1 MLLSR
6 ATVSGSTVWSLLRSV
21 CEPRVAQLRPGNRI
35 LSLSFSDPV
44 KTRHVAQSK
53 EGEGSVLA
61 SAERSDGE
69 RIDAHSATVTTK
81 RQSREVLADMSESA
95 PITDAELLQN
105 YEKGSSESA
114 FTALVERYQTM
125 VLGTALRKTGNLE
138 LAREIA
144 QEVFAALARKAR
156 FLNTRASIG
165 GWLHQATIYQAAR
178 TLQSEARRHARHER
192 FAKEA
197 PQISLPVAGTGSGSD
212 QLAVIDEALGLL
224 SAADREVIVLHY
236 FQDLSYPEIAKLL
249 GVNEPAVRQRVS
261 RALER
266 LGKRLREQGV
276 TTNVVVLLLGA
287 VAVQSTI
294 AAPVGLASAA
304 LATAAAGG
312 GYSAYLLLTAFL
324 SQGAIKTATVVLAL
338 AGMAALWHEAP
349 VLYRFIQ
356 PNGEISEFQRSD
368 APHASVAPEI
378 AGASLPADIAPNI
391 AGQPVAG
398 GVATQR
404 KTLGATA
411 SQLNGKNAQTPV
423 AASRASQVARSI
435 PSLKF
440 PPSIADSRSTSP
452 AKEATRSAS
461 AKPGSNTPN
470 SSSENSD
477 SPSDPLPS
485 DPDFHFPG
493 VLGEIAEIGGLPA
506 VVDELRRVE
515 LIPHEAA
522 KLYGELL
529 GEVLSLE
536 SGHRTLVEGFLED
549 HFEQLNKNGIAGI
562 RPPQIAEESW
572 RTLRDA
578 SVTDAVE
585 GVGEILSDVAPD
597 PKVIDDVFTLVEKP
611 TSDGSTAAVVG
622 DLVETVNNVGEAV
635 PALPKITTPVK
646 LPLLP

>member
-1 MLLSR
+1 M
-6 ATVSGSTVWSLLRSV
+6 
-21 CEPRVAQLRPGNRI
+21 
-35 LSLSFSDPV
+35 

-53 EGEGSVLA
+53 ECKGEGSVLA

-69 RIDAHSATVTTK
+69 RIDVHSATVTTK
-81 RQSREVLADMSESA
+81 RQVREVLVDMSEFA

-192 FAKEA
+192 FAEEA
-197 PQISLPVAGTGSGSD
+197 PQVSMPVASSGTASD
-212 QLAVIDEALGLL
+212 HLAVIDEALGLL

-236 FQDLSYPEIAKLL
+236 FQDLSYPEIAKVL

-304 LATAAAGG
+304 IATAAAGG
-312 GYSAYLLLTAFL
+312 GFSAYLLLTAFL

-338 AGMAALWHEAP
+338 AGMAAFWHEAP

-356 PNGEISEFQRSD
+356 PNGEGSEFQISD
-368 APHASVAPEI
+368 ASYATLAPVTT
-378 AGASLPADIAPNI
+378 GASLTADVAPNT
-391 AGQPVAG
+391 AGQPVADR
-398 GVATQR
+398 VATQR
-404 KTLGATA
+404 QALGVAA
-411 SQLNGKNAQTPV
+411 SQLNGKVAQTP
-423 AASRASQVARSI
+423 ATASRALQTVPSI
-435 PSLKF
+435 PSLTS
-440 PPSIADSRSTSP
+440 PPSIADLPSASP
-452 AKEATRSAS
+452 AKGLPKAAS
-461 AKPGSNTPN
+461 AKPGSNAPN
-470 SSSENSD
+470 SSPGDSA

-529 GEVLSLE
+529 GDVLSLE
-536 SGHRTLVEGFLED
+536 PGKRTLVEGFLED
-549 HFEQLNKNGIAGI
+549 HFEQLNKNGIAGV

-572 RTLRDA
+572 RVLRDA
-578 SVTDAVE
+578 SITDAVE

-597 PKVIDDVFTLVEKP
+597 PKVIDGVFALVEKP

-622 DLVETVNNVGEAV
+622 DLVETVNGVGEAV
-635 PALPKITTPVK
+635 SALPEVITPVK
-646 LPLLP
+646 LPLLR